1 MGIVPFTRD
10 TQSFQV
16 ILHPCNCSPLLI
28 FIVRVPL
35 MSDYSVGSCY
45 AVCLEMSF
53 RSSLPELWARSNSS
67 GVLKLLSG
75 FWPEF
80 ACNIGISLVTHVG
93 FWSLHPWF
101 LPWITSMVSSMVS
114 SVATYFTEFQ
124 SAISR
129 VSELGQN
136 VVVKKLFTSKSG
148 SVQPDA

>member
-28 FIVRVPL
+28 FKVRVPL

-75 FWPEF
+75 FF
-80 ACNIGISLVTHVG
+80 ARNRLQHRNFFGYSR
-93 FWSLHPWF
+93 WF
-101 LPWITSMVSSMVS
+101 LELTSVVSSMVSSMVTSMVS

-129 VSELGQN
+129 VSGLGQN